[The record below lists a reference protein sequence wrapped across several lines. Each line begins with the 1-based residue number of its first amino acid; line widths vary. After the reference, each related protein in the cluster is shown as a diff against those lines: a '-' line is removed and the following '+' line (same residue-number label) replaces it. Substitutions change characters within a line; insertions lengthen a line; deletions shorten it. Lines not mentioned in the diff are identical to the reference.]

1 LTLFL
6 NSPRPQTSSDIKKTP
21 HYIHRRGDDLLKVK
35 SNMELLVVY
44 LVILTAMLISYK
56 MGYHAGKIDAAID
69 RIHSDKSQTYN

>member
-1 LTLFL
+1 
-6 NSPRPQTSSDIKKTP
+6 
-21 HYIHRRGDDLLKVK
+21 
-35 SNMELLVVY
+35 MELLVVY